1 MRKEGVMKTLAIA
14 TSLVAAIGVASAFA
28 VYEVDDSQHRKPS
41 TPPAGQAQAPATPR
55 EGGHTAPPNA
65 PKTDE
70 TVPRS
75 PANARNESAHPRRPP
90 ERGPVVV
97 PYPVGPWWGP
107 YPYPTYGGWRVF
119 GEWQYAQVPLDV
131 TPRDAQVYVDR
142 YPAGVV
148 DDYDGVFQHLAMPPG
163 AHFVEIRKIGY
174 RSLAI
179 ELNLYPGESI
189 TYRRVMEPSSTDALE
204 SCSPASALPPGVE
217 EGAAPRP
224 VDLSVRPGDV
234 KFDVTPKDAEIY
246 LDGFY
251 AGIVNDFNGSQ
262 HLQVAAGRHHVSLKM
277 AGYEPIE
284 VELSI
289 ESDRMITYR
298 TTMKELD

>member
-1 MRKEGVMKTLAIA
+1 MKKFAAA
-14 TSLVAAIGVASAFA
+14 TSLVVAIGVASAFA
-28 VYEVDDSQHRKPS
+28 VYEVDDAQHQKPS
-41 TPPAGQAQAPATPR
+41 SPPAGQAQPPAAPRGAS
-55 EGGHTAPPNA
+55 HAAPPNA
-65 PKTDE
+65 PKTGQV
-70 TVPRS
+70 VPRP
-75 PANARNESAHPRRPP
+75 PADARNEPEHPRRPP
-90 ERGPVVV
+90 ESGPVVI

-107 YPYPTYGGWRVF
+107 YPYPYPPYGGWRVY
-119 GEWQYAQVPLDV
+119 GNWQSAQVRLDV
-131 TPRDAQVYVDR
+131 TPKDAQVYVDR
-142 YPAGVV
+142 YYAGVV
-148 DDYDGVFQHLAMPPG
+148 DDYDGVFQHLSLLSG
-163 AHFVEIRKIGY
+163 AHLVEIRKTGY

-189 TYRRVMEPSSTDALE
+189 TYRRVMEPSTDALE

-217 EGAAPRP
+217 EGAAPPP
-224 VDLSVRPGDV
+224 VDLSARPGDV

-289 ESDRMITYR
+289 ESNRTITYR
-298 TTMKELD
+298 TTMTQSD